1 MVKNII
7 TDEAG
12 NGAEIVEI
20 VIGIVCSI
28 GLGAA
33 LIAFQQQIK
42 DAITNNTNTMS
53 TLFSNL
59 NSAAL

>member
-1 MVKNII
+1 MVKNLVR
-7 TDEAG
+7 DEAG

-33 LIAFQQQIK
+33 LIAFQTQIK
-42 DAITNNTNTMS
+42 NAISDNTSTMS
-53 TLFSNL
+53 QLFSNL